1 MARSATVALMA
12 LCLSS
17 SVYCFA
23 DEPTCSYGEDGKPDT
38 CSFESG
44 DLYEVWQE
52 AEEGIIGLETR
63 EAGEQKRKHRS
74 RAWRCAW
81 RLPMCLCPLSP

>member
-1 MARSATVALMA
+1 MKSRMATPMALMA

-23 DEPTCSYGEDGKPDT
+23 DEPTCSYGKDGKPDT

-44 DLYEVWQE
+44 DLYEVSFF
-52 AEEGIIGLETR
+52 LL
-63 EAGEQKRKHRS
+63 HRPHFCG
-74 RAWRCAW
+74 RC
-81 RLPMCLCPLSP
+81 

>member
-1 MARSATVALMA
+1 MRAHMVTPLALMA

-44 DLYEVWQE
+44 DLYEVCGREQQCVALYVASSAVPGKTFAAVCVVPIIVR
-52 AEEGIIGLETR
+52 AE
-63 EAGEQKRKHRS
+63 
-74 RAWRCAW
+74 
-81 RLPMCLCPLSP
+81 MCSL

>member
-1 MARSATVALMA
+1 MRAHMVTPLALMA

-23 DEPTCSYGEDGKPDT
+23 DEPTCSYGKDGKPDS

-44 DLYEVWQE
+44 DLYEVSFFLLL
-52 AEEGIIGLETR
+52 ALISCGPAPRFAASRVTR
-63 EAGEQKRKHRS
+63 CDSLPFE
-74 RAWRCAW
+74 RCL
-81 RLPMCLCPLSP
+81 RG